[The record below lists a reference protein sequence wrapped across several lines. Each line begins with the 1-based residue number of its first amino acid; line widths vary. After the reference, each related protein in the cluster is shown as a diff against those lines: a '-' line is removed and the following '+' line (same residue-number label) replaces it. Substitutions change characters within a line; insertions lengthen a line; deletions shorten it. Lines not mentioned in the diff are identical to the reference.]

1 MTSSSQ
7 LSASSNELI
16 QNERLL
22 SLLLFDQ
29 IRPVCIELSEA
40 STLQPFN
47 TNKVVNLMI
56 SMEDILKKHHDEYNK
71 DGNFRIYQL
80 SPKLADYIFYP
91 LSNILKQPA
100 LDDTIIQHLFGIIR
114 FLVEYSWS
122 FNVNFVLTDQ
132 LLPLVIYLSSGDL
145 NKEPLLITKKSIQ
158 FKIAT
163 VSVLYTIT
171 STLNKEYFQSLTEKR
186 LLFISNVITICLSI
200 IVGLRVESQD
210 TIQLVLKCLSLISNV
225 KRYLNSSQISIIL
238 PGIVSSI
245 TKFISLNLNLNYQ
258 IIIQS
263 LRLLSGF
270 ICASFNDKE
279 LDAQIELNEGISDI
293 SEIHVGW
300 DDDNETLDNN
310 SLYSDVTI
318 TENDHRSSAWLK
330 ATSKQLKLSLIIIFK
345 SILLGSRNRHRLRS
359 KQELYDEI
367 LGFVETILKNCF
379 NSLFKEFASLAI
391 DIVSILGYVTS
402 EDNKEM
408 ADKTNKLSN
417 TLCMIIEGETNKEE
431 VLFEL
436 IKTKL
441 VDLIDNKLSGIVFAL
456 DEDKISSTVASMMF
470 NFSLLLCLSRK
481 VKLDFEDL
489 DSLKQR
495 CLALLTEY
503 VADRFK
509 FESSKPI
516 KNSNA
521 SGLLETSS
529 MTNQLDSIELPG
541 YINAKGVVKQ
551 EPSKK
556 EQDKRAYIH
565 NLKTISRNWN
575 TNEINN
581 SSGNTLI
588 GISSKFSETILQ
600 NFINY
605 LSSLKYEASNS
616 STLTELENIFE
627 LADDNDMITKST
639 SLWVASNYYKRSTLG
654 KVSNFDLGKY
664 LVLDDDEDMEID
676 DEDMEIDDD
685 TKEMSFL
692 VLSRAEELL
701 EEISENQEKY
711 SSQTYILAY
720 NAALQSIKVVAGSI
734 PLDQF
739 RTNFLMDHLLSVFQA
754 LTYND
759 MPEIQL
765 QAQSTLKVV
774 LDTYYNGSMV
784 NLISDNL
791 DYLIDSIS
799 LQMSVASNLTPMLP
813 GILLIIVKIAGIQLL
828 ESNQLHDVLT
838 DMFVILDS
846 FHGYNKLVESF
857 FIVFEALIDQIHHKF
872 DSQLKVEFKESSKT
886 NTSLYKPWGMTNK
899 DQLLEL
905 LNESNK
911 MVDKY
916 EGYDSNKEYFK
927 RKADLPFSEM
937 DADSD
942 DEEEDDESNIDDNGE
957 KEEEKEEIW
966 SSPISK
972 DIYMI
977 LLRIFNYGFTLV
989 SQESYTLK
997 TQIIKTLR
1005 LLLPLLCT
1013 NYKLL
1018 LPVLASNWQMLIA
1031 LVTGSKSL
1039 STSVESNGEYAS
1051 EDIGVMTVALQLV
1064 TEILEED
1071 KRRYEHFF
1079 SKKFQEAWEFI
1090 SRHSKLVRQR
1100 EVKSTTNIREQKQL
1114 VVSEKAIYT
1123 FRNYPL
1129 LKTSLATFLIT
1140 GVQNYEKMI
1149 PDIHRFEIIKLCY
1162 ELQIPQSIPLSRDTI
1177 GVLEVLKNTT

>member
-1 MTSSSQ
+1 MASSSQ
-7 LSASSNELI
+7 LSTSANELS

-22 SLLLFDQ
+22 SLLLFDKV
-29 IRPVCIELSEA
+29 RPVCIELSEA
-40 STLQPFN
+40 SIVQPLN

-56 SMEDILKKHHDEYNK
+56 SIEDILKRHHDEYYSN
-71 DGNFRIYQL
+71 GNFKIYQI

-91 LSNILKQPA
+91 LSNILKQPV
-100 LDDTIIQHLFGIIR
+100 LDDTIIQHLFGIIG

-132 LLPLVIYLSSGDL
+132 LLPLAIYLSSGDL
-145 NKEPLLITKKSIQ
+145 SREPLPITTKSIQ
-158 FKIAT
+158 FKLAT
-163 VSVLYTIT
+163 VAVLYNIT
-171 STLNKEYFQSLTEKR
+171 STLNKEYFQYQTEKR

-200 IVGLRVESQD
+200 IVNLRVDSQD
-210 TIQLVLKCLSLISNV
+210 TIQLVLKCLDLISNV
-225 KRYLNSSQISIIL
+225 KKYLNSSQLSIIL

-245 TKFISLNLNLNYQ
+245 TKFISLNSNLNYQ

-270 ICASFNDKE
+270 ICVSFNDRE
-279 LDAQIELNEGISDI
+279 LDAQIELNEGVNNISDI
-293 SEIHVGW
+293 HIVW

-310 SLYSDVTI
+310 SIFSDVTI
-318 TENDHRSSAWLK
+318 TENDHRSNVWLK

-345 SILLGSRNRHRLRS
+345 SILLGPKNRQRLRS
-359 KQELYDEI
+359 KQELYDEV
-367 LGFVETILKNCF
+367 LEFVKTVLKNCF
-379 NSLFKEFASLAI
+379 NSLFKEFASLAV

-402 EDNKEM
+402 EDNKEIAEK
-408 ADKTNKLSN
+408 ADKLSN
-417 TLCMIIEGETNKEE
+417 TICMVIEGQTNKEE
-431 VLFEL
+431 VFFEL
-436 IKTKL
+436 VKAKL
-441 VDLIDNKLSGIVFAL
+441 SDLIDNKLSGIVFTL
-456 DEDKISSTVASMMF
+456 DEDKIALTVGTMMF
-470 NFSLLLCLSRK
+470 NFSLLLCLSRRAR
-481 VKLDFEDL
+481 LDFDDL

-495 CLALLTEY
+495 CLALLIEY
-503 VADRFK
+503 VADMFK
-509 FESSKPI
+509 FESSKQI
-516 KNSNA
+516 KGSR
-521 SGLLETSS
+521 SGGLLETTE
-529 MTNQLDSIELPG
+529 MTNELDSIELPA

-556 EQDKRAYIH
+556 EHDRRAHIH
-565 NLKTISRNWN
+565 NLKTISRNW
-575 TNEINN
+575 TTSEINN
-581 SSGNTLI
+581 SPGSTLI
-588 GISSKFSETILQ
+588 GISSKFSERILR
-600 NFINY
+600 NFISY
-605 LSSLKYEASNS
+605 LSGLKYESANN

-627 LADDNDMITKST
+627 LADNNDVIAKST
-639 SLWVASNYYKRSTLG
+639 TLWVASSYCELPLSKLG
-654 KVSNFDLGKY
+654 NFDLGDY
-664 LVLDDDEDMEID
+664 LVLDNE
-676 DEDMEIDDD
+676 EDMEIDDD

-701 EEISENQEKY
+701 EEISESQEKC

-720 NAALQSIKVVAGSI
+720 SAALQAIKVITGSI
-734 PLDQF
+734 SLDQF

-765 QAQSTLKVV
+765 QAQSMLKVV

-813 GILLIIVKIAGIQLL
+813 GILLIIIKVAGIQLL

-838 DMFVILDS
+838 DIFVILDS
-846 FHGYNKLVESF
+846 YHGYNKLVESF
-857 FIVFEALIDQIHHKF
+857 FIVFEALIDQIHDKF
-872 DSQLKVEFKESSKT
+872 DSQLKVNFEESPKV

-905 LNESNK
+905 LDESNK

-937 DADSD
+937 QTDSD
-942 DEEEDDESNIDDNGE
+942 DEEEEEDNEANIDDD
-957 KEEEKEEIW
+957 EEEKEETW
-966 SSPISK
+966 GSPISK
-972 DIYMI
+972 DVYMI
-977 LLRIFNYGFTLV
+977 LLRIFNYGFTLI

-1018 LPVLASNWQMLIA
+1018 LPVLATNWQLLIA
-1031 LVTGSKSL
+1031 LVIGSQSL
-1039 STSVESNGEYAS
+1039 STSIESNGLYAS
-1051 EDIGVMTVALQLV
+1051 EDIGVMTQALQFV

-1071 KRRYEHFF
+1071 KKRYEHFF
-1079 SKKFQEAWEFI
+1079 NKKFQEAWDFI
-1090 SRHSKLVRQR
+1090 SRYSKLVPQR
-1100 EVKSTTNIREQKQL
+1100 EVKSTNNITEQKQL
-1114 VVSEKAIYT
+1114 VVSEKAIYI

-1129 LKTSLATFLIT
+1129 LKTSLVTFLIT

-1162 ELQIPQSIPLSRDTI
+1162 ELQIPQNIHLSRDTMGI
-1177 GVLEVLKNTT
+1177 LEVLKNAT